1 MSKHDL
7 RSSQRVLI
15 NKEFASIDELVSEY
29 VTNIS
34 RTGVFIRTQAPLPV
48 GTKVNLKFSIILDEI
63 ESVEGLGEVVRVVD
77 DGPEPHGMGVVF
89 SHLDGKSAQLIDKI
103 VAR

>member
-1 MSKHDL
+1 MAKHDL
-7 RSSQRVLI
+7 RGSQRVLI
-15 NKEFASIDELVSEY
+15 NKEFASIEELVSEY

-34 RTGVFIRTQAPLPV
+34 RTGVFIRTETPLPV

-63 ESVEGLGEVVRVVD
+63 ESVEGLGEVVRVVSE
-77 DGPEPHGMGVVF
+77 GEEPHGMGVVF
-89 SHLDGKSAQLIDKI
+89 SHLDGKSAHLIDRI